1 MMYYFLNMPLKLAI
15 GTSSATIII
24 TAFSSVMGYAINGI
38 GRAHLPPSSFGF
50 IDLQRG
56 IALAIGSIL
65 LGRVGAYVS
74 FNIHPYRLRKLF
86 ALFIIFIA
94 IYMLVN

>member
-1 MMYYFLNMPLKLAI
+1 MMYYFLNMPLKLVV

-38 GRAHLPPSSFGF
+38 GRAHLPPGSFGF

-65 LGRVGAYVS
+65 LARVGAYVS

-86 ALFIIFIA
+86 ALFII
-94 IYMLVN
+94 LVAVYILVI